1 MRIAQ
6 VNVYF
11 NPFMVGGAEWYVYNL
26 SRELVKMGNE
36 VDVFTVNIYNGKKA
50 PASESIE
57 GINVHRLP
65 LKLDW
70 TYRLKVWDGLTEM
83 LARGGYDVIH
93 AYDYA
98 QPHSLN
104 ALEAGRRSGS
114 GTALTVFDVHSM
126 IPRTWYKQIPMS
138 FMDSYFAKRTLP
150 RAGRVLVRAPNLIP
164 SLLEIGARKETL
176 VVTPSGVRDE
186 SLGSFDGDKFL
197 KKYGITGSPIMLFM
211 GRLNPLKG
219 PENLL
224 LAAPRL
230 LKQFPEAAFVFVG
243 PEQSGYL
250 DHLRTVVKR
259 LGIESRVFFTGP
271 IYEFQEKMEAYAS
284 CDVFVLPT
292 SYEGTSQA
300 VFEAM
305 SQAKPIVATDVGGIP
320 FQIKNGRE
328 GTLVPYGDVDALA
341 EGVES
346 MLKDPVLAAK
356 LGKNARDKVQRDF
369 RYSMLASNMVKI
381 YEEIDGDAD
390 GGSGKGIV
398 LSSTPSTGGMRK

>member
-1 MRIAQ
+1 LRIAQ

-11 NPFMVGGAEWYVYNL
+11 DPFMVGGAEWYVHNL
-26 SRELVKMGNE
+26 SRELVKMGHE
-36 VDVFTVNIYNGKKA
+36 VDVFTADTCNGKKA
-50 PASESIE
+50 PASDSID
-57 GINVHRLP
+57 GINVHRMP

-70 TYRLKVWDGLTEM
+70 TYRLKVWDGLTEA
-83 LARGGYDVIH
+83 LARGSYDIIH

-98 QPHSLN
+98 QPHTLN
-104 ALEAGRRSGS
+104 ALSAAKRSGS

-126 IPRTWYKQIPMS
+126 IPRVWYKQIPMNY
-138 FMDSYFAKRTLP
+138 MDSYFAKRTLP
-150 RAGRVLVRAPNLIP
+150 RAGRVLVRAPNLVE
-164 SLLEIGARKETL
+164 SLLKIGARKETM

-186 SLGSFDGDKFL
+186 SLGSFDGGKFL
-197 KKYGITGSPIMLFM
+197 KKYGVTGGPVILFM

-224 LAAPRL
+224 LAAPGL
-230 LKQFPEAAFVFVG
+230 LKQYPEAAFVFVG

-250 DHLRTVVKR
+250 DHLRTVAKG
-259 LGIESRVFFTGP
+259 LGISSRVYFTGP
-271 IYEFQEKMEAYAS
+271 IYDFQEKMEAYAS

-328 GTLVPYGDVDALA
+328 GTLVPYADVGALA
-341 EGVES
+341 GGIES
-346 MLKDPVLAAK
+346 MLKNPELAEE
-356 LGKNARDKVQRDF
+356 LGRNAQEKVRQNF
-369 RYSMLASNMVKI
+369 RYSMLASNIAQI
-381 YEEIDGDAD
+381 YKDIDDGDGD
-390 GGSGKGIV
+390 DGKGIV
-398 LSSTPSTGGMRK
+398 LSTTQSRAGG